1 MLRKEYVRYYAPAV
15 FFLLMLLDGQF
26 TRVVGIWS
34 NGGYLAN
41 VHLLLL
47 AVLCGCI
54 TLPKRFMILTTIILG
69 IIYDS
74 YYIGVIGI
82 FAVALPVTVLCM
94 YGLAKTI
101 NTNVFTLFFGYIIF
115 ITSFEAISLAIQFIF
130 KLAVIDGSVFITQ
143 YLAPTLLLNM
153 GLFVL
158 LIVPF
163 KKLFVIK

>member
-1 MLRKEYVRYYAPAV
+1 MLRKEYVKYYAPAV
-15 FFLLMLLDGQF
+15 FFLLMLIDGQL
-26 TRVVGIWS
+26 TRSVGIWS

-41 VHLLLL
+41 VHILLL
-47 AVLCGCI
+47 AVLCGCM
-54 TLPKRFMILTTIILG
+54 TLPRRFMIITTIIIG

-82 FAVALPVTVLCM
+82 FSVALPVTVLCM
-94 YGLAKTI
+94 YALAKTI
-101 NTNVFTLFFGYIIF
+101 NTNVFTIFFGYIIF
-115 ITSFEAISLAIQFIF
+115 ITSFEVISLVIQFIF
-130 KLAVIDGSVFITQ
+130 KLAIIDGSVFIAQ

-163 KKLFVIK
+163 RKLFVIE